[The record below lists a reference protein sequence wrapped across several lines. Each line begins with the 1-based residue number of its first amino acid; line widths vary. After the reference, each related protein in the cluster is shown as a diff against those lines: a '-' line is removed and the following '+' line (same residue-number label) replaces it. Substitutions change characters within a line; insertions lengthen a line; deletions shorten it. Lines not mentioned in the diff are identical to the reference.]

1 MYNTFEKCD
10 KTTLSIEY
18 FDLYSQVL
26 EVLKLHPALLPRL
39 ELNWLI
45 LTRSMINLFLN
56 HRSTELGLNS
66 SPDQVAQGFL
76 KIIKKLLDPATIDE
90 LVPLVKFLFQ
100 QSLFPESGQNK
111 LKNSKSRKE
120 AYELLYEICSIRNKD
135 G

>member
-1 MYNTFEKCD
+1 
-10 KTTLSIEY
+10 
-18 FDLYSQVL
+18 
-26 EVLKLHPALLPRL
+26 
-39 ELNWLI
+39 
-45 LTRSMINLFLN
+45 MINLFLN